1 MNLKTRVLMLSKK
14 QLISESRKLLVVF
27 SIILAFSFQLST
39 LDVLAA
45 TYKTGISYQIPKAQ
59 SIKLR
64 VTQIPTEYP
73 WIEREPGWTVKLP
86 EIGSNIIAENVEDI
100 KLTDSFGDTMTIPA
114 GSKFY
119 AKLSDSSKP
128 KSFWRK
134 GHVEL
139 SFYKLE
145 IPGNEP
151 IDLSNL
157 EFNSRDKV
165 NVVGDSLK
173 NIAATGA
180 LTLAGAI
187 ALPLAVFHISSLA
200 GISMLSNPYALGG
213 AAALGGGIG
222 LVYGVK
228 RQGKAFVIE
237 PGTEVSLKVD
247 DAWLITKQL
256 IGNETSIDNQQSTL
270 NKNNDFKLEVLDVK
284 KAKDEF
290 DDVCLK
296 ITIHYNNLTKEELHY
311 TSFQLID
318 SMGKEYEPSISS
330 FDIDVFGALPS
341 QATLNLYF
349 ATDFPNTVHQ
359 LRVLRYRD
367 QKALVEEKIV
377 LDPIKK

>member
-1 MNLKTRVLMLSKK
+1 MLWKK
-14 QLISESRKLLVVF
+14 QLICKSRKLIL
-27 SIILAFSFQLST
+27 ILAFSLQLST
-39 LDVLAA
+39 LSVFAEI
-45 TYKTGISYQIPKAQ
+45 YKTGVSYQIPKSQ

-73 WIEREPGWTVKLP
+73 WIEREVGWTVKLP
-86 EIGSNIIAENVEDI
+86 EIGSNIVAENVEDI
-100 KLTDSFGDTMTIPA
+100 KLTDSFGGAMTIPA

-119 AKLSDSSKP
+119 AKLSNSTKA

-145 IPGNEP
+145 MAGSKS

-157 EFNSRDKV
+157 EFNSKDNV
-165 NVVGDSLK
+165 NIVGDSLK

-180 LTLAGAI
+180 LTLAGAV

-200 GISMLSNPYALGG
+200 GMSMFSNPYALGG

-222 LVYGVK
+222 LVYGIK

-237 PGTEVSLKVD
+237 PGTEVSMKID
-247 DAWLITKQL
+247 DAWLISQQL
-256 IGNETSIDNQQSTL
+256 EPCENQQAPVV
-270 NKNNDFKLEVLDVK
+270 KAKVKDKYKLEILDIK
-284 KAKDEF
+284 KTKDEF
-290 DDVCLK
+290 DDTCLK
-296 ITIHYNNLTKEELHY
+296 ITIHYDNQTKEELRY
-311 TSFQLID
+311 TSFQLVD

-330 FDIDVFGALPS
+330 FDIDIFGSLPN

-359 LRVLRYRD
+359 LKVRRYID
-367 QKALVEEKIV
+367 QKILAEEKIV
-377 LDPIKK
+377 LKK